1 MTPPDA
7 LKSEVHEFIAN
18 VWRDVEQ
25 FLRNTGMAPTMFS
38 RAAARDPNLIRHIR
52 EGRRRLTLN
61 MALRL
66 REFMDGQQR
75 KDARQ

>member
-1 MTPPDA
+1 MTFPDA
-7 LKSEVHEFIAN
+7 LRTEVHAFIAK
-18 VWRDVEQ
+18 VWRDVER
-25 FLRNTGMAPTMFS
+25 FLRDTGMAPTMFS

-66 REFMDGQQR
+66 QEFMDKHHR
-75 KDARQ
+75 EDARR